1 MQIGMIGLDFRSAPL
16 VVRERLTLTR
26 AEALELLRRLRR
38 HRVLRESLVLSTC
51 NRTELYFA
59 GPADGEDVSR
69 VLEHLAAVKG
79 DDAPAPADVLQR
91 LDGLDAVRRLFRV
104 AASLDSQIIGE
115 QEILSQVKDAYT
127 IACDARSARFALHK
141 LLHAAFRTAKRVH
154 AETLLG
160 RGTCSVAQA
169 AVDLAAAELGGLDG
183 RTVMLLGAGQTAKL
197 AGRAAVDAG
206 AGRIVIVGRTRKG
219 AERLGELLR
228 AGDCPARGDERPTIE
243 TVTTRGLASRLGCA
257 DAIICAT
264 SSKRPV
270 LTAARH
276 GEALAGRGRPV
287 CVCDI
292 AVPRDVEPAVG
303 EIATVRLHNIDE
315 LDAQVARNLRRRE
328 REIPRAEAIVAEQVD
343 AFARW
348 MDSLQVVPT
357 IKRLQARGRTLADRE
372 AERYAG
378 RLDAEPDELA
388 RFARALCRK
397 LLHDPVAYL
406 KDLSR
411 DGGRPDD
418 LEAVD
423 QLRRMFALDEEG
435 EG

>member
-16 VVRERLTLTR
+16 SVRERFALTR
-26 AEALELLRRLRR
+26 SEALEWLRRLRR
-38 HRVLRESLVLSTC
+38 HRVLRESLALSTC

-59 GPADGEDVSR
+59 GPADEGDVSR
-69 VLEHLAAVKG
+69 ALEHLAAVKG
-79 DDAPAPADVLQR
+79 DDAPASADVLQR

-104 AASLDSQIIGE
+104 ASSLDSQIVGE
-115 QEILSQVKDAYT
+115 QEILSQVKEAYT

-154 AETLLG
+154 TETALG

-169 AVDLAAAELGGLDG
+169 AVDLAADELGGLDG
-183 RTVMLLGAGQTAKL
+183 RTVVLLGSGQTAKL

-206 AGRIVIVGRTRKG
+206 AGRIVVVGRTRRG
-219 AERLGELLR
+219 AERLGEILR
-228 AGDCPARGDERPTIE
+228 AGGCPARGEERPTIE
-243 TVTTRGLASRLGCA
+243 AATTRGLPRRLPSA
-257 DAIICAT
+257 DVVICAT

-270 LTAARH
+270 LTASRH
-276 GEALAGRGRPV
+276 GEVLAKRERPL
-287 CVCDI
+287 CVCDV
-292 AVPRDVEPAVG
+292 AVPRDVEPGLGDVPH
-303 EIATVRLHNIDE
+303 VRLHNIDE
-315 LDAQVARNLRRRE
+315 LDAEVARNLRRRE
-328 REIPRAEAIVAEQVD
+328 AEIPRAEAIVAEQVD

-357 IKRLQARGRTLADRE
+357 IKRLQTRARALADRE
-372 AERYAG
+372 AERYAS
-378 RLDAEPDELA
+378 RLDADSDELA

-406 KDLSR
+406 KDLPR